1 MQKLV
6 SVIIPAYNEEKL
18 IEKTLVSLKKQSY
31 RPIEIIVVY
40 RGNDRTREIS
50 KKYADRVIFLSKKG
64 ASRARNFGAKEAQGQ
79 YLIFLDADSRLSK
92 NAIENVVNSL
102 GQGYAGGTAKIV
114 YESENYK
121 IKGVEILQ
129 NFCLNRWKICL
140 CQFIYTTREIF
151 KKSGGWP
158 ESIEFGEDMN
168 FLKRLSRFG
177 ELKYDPDSQVLTSP
191 RRFIRRKDYFYATLG
206 GLLVLT
212 GVKKL
217 PFYAIRDA
225 EKIKERE
232 SRIKTLLSKEIS
244 LLPQTRQFFFNIIK
258 KERFKNLFENYKK
271 ILKNLRV

>member
-18 IEKTLVSLKKQSY
+18 IEKTLLSLKRQSY
-31 RPIEIIVVY
+31 SPIEIIVVY

-102 GQGYAGGTAKIV
+102 EQGYAGGTAKIV

-129 NFCLNRWKICL
+129 NFCLNRWKICF
-140 CQFIYTTREIF
+140 CQFIYTTKEIF
-151 KKSGGWP
+151 EKSRGWP

-271 ILKNLRV
+271 S